1 MNKTVL
7 TIVGIFAV
15 GLLILYA
22 FRGATTGAATGGEQG
37 ITWTDPGVAKE
48 TIAATQKPVF
58 LFVQTDWCTFC
69 RKMKAETFAD
79 AAVQKELND
88 RFVNITINPEKDGT
102 ARFTGQE
109 LSYAALAGQLGVN
122 GYPASFFFTP
132 DGKLLGGQPGY
143 IEPSLFADL
152 TEYIGGGFYTKYK
165 FPEFQAL
172 PKDKRS

>member
-7 TIVGIFAV
+7 TVVGIFAA
-15 GLLILYA
+15 GLLILYG
-22 FRGATTGAATGGEQG
+22 FKGATTGAVTAGEKD
-37 ITWTDPGVAKE
+37 IAWTDPGIAKDQ
-48 TIAATQKPVF
+48 IVSGQKPIF

-69 RKMKAETFAD
+69 KKMKTETFAD
-79 AAVQKELND
+79 PAVQTELNG

-102 ARFTGQE
+102 ARFTGEE
-109 LSYAALAGQLGVN
+109 LSFAALAEKLGVN

-143 IEPSLFADL
+143 IEPSLFAEL
-152 TEYIGGGFYTKYK
+152 TEYIGGGYYAKYK